1 MIGSIVKYQVRVAA
15 RKNIAF
21 VKRKSRAKL
30 FTPMTMDTTLHISG
44 FGFFDVRTLLDFIEH
59 NNQKTLSRQT
69 STRIKPKSC
78 LFIGLC

>member
-1 MIGSIVKYQVRVAA
+1 MIGSIVKYQVRVSA

-30 FTPMTMDTTLHISG
+30 FTPMTMDTILHISS
-44 FGFFDVRTLLDFIEH
+44 FGFFDVCTSLDFMEH

-69 STRIKPKSC
+69 STRIKPK
-78 LFIGLC
+78 